1 MRLLAQ
7 MLVVAR
13 LSLLT
18 LPQRKVSSLVVVVC
32 MACVVGVL
40 LSVLSVTNGLLHAS
54 KVAGSPGRAIVFS
67 NDAYP
72 GPGGRAEEGSHIGQD
87 SLAVL
92 VSAPGVARY
101 PDGRPILEGESLA
114 GIPPVQGFAFGSL
127 FVRGAGPSSLAM
139 RPEFKLSSGRMFRPG
154 LHEIIVGSGAEHVF
168 GLKVGDRVFMPDG
181 EWPIVG
187 AFSAGGGIMEGELMG
202 DAATVMS
209 AIKRT
214 TSFSSVLVEL
224 ENPAAFDSFKRW
236 VTSNPALSL
245 TAERQS
251 DYYRRVARH
260 YSGFFTAVAYVVGVI
275 MALGALF
282 GSVKILHAAVDSRAR
297 EIATLRAIG
306 YEAFPV
312 ATSVVIEAVLLSL
325 VGALPGA
332 LVARMVFDGRVEA
345 IFNAV
350 FTLSVSTGLIA
361 LGLGWALLLAVLGGL
376 APAVRSARLSVA
388 EVLRRA

>member
-1 MRLLAQ
+1 MRLLVQ
-7 MLVVAR
+7 MLVVTR

-18 LPQRKVSSLVVVVC
+18 LPQRKGSSLVVVMC

-40 LSVLSVTNGLLHAS
+40 LSVLSVTNGLLRAS
-54 KVAGSPGRAIVFS
+54 EIAGSPARALVFS
-67 NDAYP
+67 TDAYP
-72 GPGGRAEEGSHIGQD
+72 GPGGRAEEGSHISQD
-87 SLAVL
+87 DLAVL
-92 VSAPGVARY
+92 VSAPGIARSA
-101 PDGRPILEGESLA
+101 DGKPVMEAEALAIL
-114 GIPPVQGFAFGSL
+114 PPVEGFAFGTL
-127 FVRGAGPSSLAM
+127 FVRGVGPNSLAM
-139 RPEFKLSSGRMFRPG
+139 RPEFRLTSGRMFQPG
-154 LHEIIVGSGAEHVF
+154 LHEIIVGDGAERVF
-168 GLKVGDRVFMPDG
+168 GLKVGDRVIMPDG
-181 EWPIVG
+181 EWPVVG

-202 DAATVMS
+202 DAATVMA

-214 TSFSSVLVEL
+214 TSFSTVLVDL
-224 ENPAAFDSFKRW
+224 ERPAAFDDFKRW

-251 DYYRRVARH
+251 DYYRRVARR

-312 ATSVVIEAVLLSL
+312 AVSIVLEAVVLSL
-325 VGALPGA
+325 IGALIGA
-332 LVARMVFDGRVEA
+332 VIARILFDGRLEA

-350 FTLSVSTGLIA
+350 FTLSISAGLVAI
-361 LGLGWALLLAVLGGL
+361 GMGWALLLAILGGL
-376 APAVRSARLSVA
+376 SPAVRSARLPVA
-388 EVLRRA
+388 EALRQA

>member
-1 MRLLAQ
+1 MRLMVQ

-18 LPQRKVSSLVVVVC
+18 LPQRKGSSLVIVFC

-54 KVAGSPGRAIVFS
+54 EVAGSPGRAVVFS
-67 NDAYP
+67 SDAYP
-72 GPGGRAEEGSHIGQD
+72 GPGGRAEEGSHIAQD
-87 SLAVL
+87 ALAVL

-101 PDGRPILEGESLA
+101 PDGKPVIEGESLA
-114 GIPPVQGFAFGSL
+114 GIPPVEGFAFGSL
-127 FVRGAGPSSLAM
+127 FVRGVGPGGLAM
-139 RPEFKLSSGRMFRPG
+139 RPEFKLRSGRMFQPG
-154 LHEIIVGSGAEHVF
+154 LHEIIVGRGAEQVF
-168 GLKVGDRVFMPDG
+168 GLKVGDRVIMPDG

-187 AFSAGGGIMEGELMG
+187 AFSAGGGILEGELLG
-202 DAATVMS
+202 DAVTVMS

-214 TSFSSVLVEL
+214 TSFSSVLVDL
-224 ENPAAFDSFKRW
+224 ENPAAFDDFKRW
-236 VTSNPALSL
+236 LTSNPALSL

-251 DYYRRVARH
+251 DYYRRVARR

-312 ATSVVIEAVLLSL
+312 ATSIVIEAVVLSL
-325 VGALPGA
+325 FGALLGA
-332 LVARMVFDGRVEA
+332 WVARMVFDGRLEA

-350 FTLSVSTGLIA
+350 FTLSISTGLIA
-361 LGLGWALLLAVLGGL
+361 LGLGWAVLLAVLGGL
-376 APAVRSARLSVA
+376 APAVRSARLPVA
-388 EVLRRA
+388 EALRRP